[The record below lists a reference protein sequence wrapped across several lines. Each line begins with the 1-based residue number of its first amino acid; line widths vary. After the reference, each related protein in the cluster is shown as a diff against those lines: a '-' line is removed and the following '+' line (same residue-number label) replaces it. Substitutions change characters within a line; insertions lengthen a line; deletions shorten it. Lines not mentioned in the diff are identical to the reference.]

1 MLVTAEE
8 AKQKYCLRLV
18 PGEKC
23 RAAECM
29 AWRWLGGEF
38 VPWKRG
44 ALVSEEEH
52 IERMER
58 ERAGHAKHRQGYC
71 GLAGKPECE

>member
-8 AKQKYCLRLV
+8 AKQKYCLHLV

-29 AWRWLGGEF
+29 AWRWFGGEF